1 MNNFPS
7 ADSSGPNRFSSLFLF
22 LYLLSLSS
30 SLSLSLSLSFSL
42 SLSLS
47 LSLVLSLSLFLALSL
62 SFCVCDMVFG
72 MTSRCTTN
80 ADQVESLLS
89 GLGDLAGY

>member
-1 MNNFPS
+1 
-7 ADSSGPNRFSSLFLF
+7 
-22 LYLLSLSS
+22 
-30 SLSLSLSLSFSL
+30 
-42 SLSLS
+42 
-47 LSLVLSLSLFLALSL
+47 
-62 SFCVCDMVFG
+62 MVFG